1 MGEAQAG
8 SGSSAPNQNRYHYR
22 HLITSALPPT
32 PTRLAVQGDP
42 VCDIRLPWARYP
54 TASSAKGPNE
64 ACGPRPAKR
73 VDHDQGCV
81 WTTTKAACGPR
92 PRARV
97 NHDQQ
102 RVWNRTSEGSVES
115 RTELERLTAN
125 VAIVITKR
133 RDRYQERVDAA
144 RQRCQERGRCQ
155 EQVDAARSESSLPR
169 EADDDSPEHRGR
181 RSDRQAR
188 QRQRK
193 GNPTSKLQDRDG
205 A

>member
-1 MGEAQAG
+1 MVWARLRLD
-8 SGSSAPNQNRYHYR
+8 PDPV
-22 HLITSALPPT
+22 PPT
-32 PTRLAVQGDP
+32 KTGIITGTSSPPPYHLLRPDSQYKETLCVISAYLGRDTRQQ
-42 VCDIRLPWARYP
+42 ARQKDQ
-54 TASSAKGPNE
+54 T
-64 ACGPRPAKR
+64 KR
-73 VDHDQGCV
+73 VDHDQRSA
-81 WTTTKAACGPR
+81 WTTTKAAYGPR